1 MACEGSPHVF
11 HYSAVED
18 QYWYRDDQQWYIC
31 ESQPCPHRHLS
42 FDWTQEEWAGFPAYR
57 KTHPNQS
64 QLIEARLNQP
74 PPAPVARPPRPAVV
88 ASRSLPGTQPPS
100 RIPSRVPSRNVTPSE
115 SPKLGPSGL
124 PPGLELVRQR
134 LASSPAR
141 SPIASTSKL
150 PEAEVKPD
158 VTVFR
163 ATFGATSACHY
174 WSSNP
179 STGLFHFGLSSYL
192 DRLSYL
198 LSYLI
203 SFPSG
208 FGRSLTC
215 KQILI
220 SKACP
225 EVEGLCTVA
234 M

>member
-1 MACEGSPHVF
+1 MYGAL
-11 HYSAVED
+11 
-18 QYWYRDDQQWYIC
+18 R
-31 ESQPCPHRHLS
+31 
-42 FDWTQEEWAGFPAYR
+42 
-57 KTHPNQS
+57 
-64 QLIEARLNQP
+64 
-74 PPAPVARPPRPAVV
+74 VA
-88 ASRSLPGTQPPS
+88 
-100 RIPSRVPSRNVTPSE
+100 
-115 SPKLGPSGL
+115 
-124 PPGLELVRQR
+124 
-134 LASSPAR
+134 
-141 SPIASTSKL
+141 
-150 PEAEVKPD
+150 

>member
-42 FDWTQEEWAGFPAYR
+42 FNWTQEEWAGFPAYR

-150 PEAEVKPD
+150 PEAEVKPE
-158 VTVFR
+158 VKEEPKP
-163 ATFGATSACHY
+163 ATPIPAEPKRETINLNTPEPSSPSSSPSA
-174 WSSNP
+174 P
-179 STGLFHFGLSSYL
+179 SPP
-192 DRLSYL
+192 
-198 LSYLI
+198 
-203 SFPSG
+203 PS
-208 FGRSLTC
+208 
-215 KQILI
+215 
-220 SKACP
+220 
-225 EVEGLCTVA
+225 
-234 M
+234 